1 MKCPFC
7 AEDIKDEAIVC
18 RYCRRD
24 LTIVRPVYDALRAQD
39 EAIRGLRRDLDAL
52 RASVQGAGDGPVAEV
67 IPHTPRHQAFRA
79 AWGISTAPVP
89 VLAAVALF
97 LPFVGLVF
105 AHYLI
110 VMAFDWPVWVLRIVS
125 IAIPVVFAALTP
137 GLSRLRWPGV
147 IALAA
152 CLGVLS
158 VLAMSWVVA
167 VHDRVPVLPTD
178 AMEWREDLEYATSIA
193 LGLVTGLL
201 IAHALVRLH
210 LVATQLSSA
219 EIGPGELRGHLSKAF
234 PHLELLSTIFSV
246 AMPVFTGLAAVY
258 TGIRALL
265 H

>member
-24 LTIVRPVYDALRAQD
+24 LTIVRPVYEALRAQAED
-39 EAIRGLRRDLDAL
+39 IRGLRRDLDAL
-52 RASVQGAGDGPVAEV
+52 RAGARGDRGTPIAQVA
-67 IPHTPRHQAFRA
+67 PRPTERRG
-79 AWGISTAPVP
+79 AWGVSIAPLP
-89 VLAAVALF
+89 VLAVYSLL
-97 LPFVGLVF
+97 LPFVCLVF

-110 VMAFDWPVWVLRIVS
+110 VMAFDWPELVLRIVS
-125 IAIPVVFAALTP
+125 IAIPLGFALLTP
-137 GLSRLRWPGV
+137 GLPRLGWPGL
-147 IALAA
+147 ILLAA

-167 VHDRVPVLPTD
+167 VHDRIPVLPAD
-178 AMEWREDLEYATSIA
+178 ARAWREDGEYAASIA
-193 LGLVTGLL
+193 LGLVTGV
-201 IAHALVRLH
+201 LVAQAYASLH
-210 LVATQLSSA
+210 TVATQLSSA
-219 EIGPGELRGHLSKAF
+219 EIEPGDLRSNISKAY

-246 AMPVFTGLAAVY
+246 SMPVLTGVAAVY